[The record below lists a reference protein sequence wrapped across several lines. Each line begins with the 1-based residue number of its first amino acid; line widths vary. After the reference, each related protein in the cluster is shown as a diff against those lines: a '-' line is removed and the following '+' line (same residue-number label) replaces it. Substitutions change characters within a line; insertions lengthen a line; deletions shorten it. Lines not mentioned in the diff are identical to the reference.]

1 MTPDGD
7 TSWHACEWPSLTNA
21 LLQVAKG
28 LGLSYLTYYSNI
40 YDNSENNMAEKSRAS
55 LIGCR
60 RGLEVVRD
68 GLVEVH
74 RNLQEE
80 VPDAQVAAEEARRL
94 EPGKESGQLCRLFV
108 FIV

>member
-1 MTPDGD
+1 
-7 TSWHACEWPSLTNA
+7 
-21 LLQVAKG
+21 
-28 LGLSYLTYYSNI
+28 
-40 YDNSENNMAEKSRAS
+40 MAEKSRAS

-94 EPGKESGQLCRLFV
+94 EPGKESGQIV
-108 FIV
+108 FMSSDFSFFLSNIN